1 MNLHLKNMN
10 ESTEVFIDA
19 NVLIYYL
26 DETSEK
32 HPTVMAILQQLID
45 NNTYLYTSHHVLE
58 EVLFIISKLSSKKE
72 ITFLAVQEI
81 SLIPNLVLVEPSA
94 DFEFAERYTQLY
106 QESKVGINDTLLLQL
121 ILDAKIPRLFT
132 YDKELIKQ
140 ANLLG
145 IKQIYD

>member
-1 MNLHLKNMN
+1 MN

-26 DETSEK
+26 DETSEQ
-32 HPTVMAILQQLID
+32 HPIVMTILQQLVD
-45 NNTYLYTSHHVLE
+45 DNTYLYTSHHVLE
-58 EVLFIISKLSSKKE
+58 EVLFIISRLSSKKE
-72 ITFLAVQEI
+72 IATLAIQEI
-81 SLIPNLVLVEPSA
+81 SLIPNLILVEPAA

-140 ANLLG
+140 ANLLE
-145 IKQIYD
+145 IKQICD